1 MDAGF
6 NVVRLSRWA
15 MRLYSD
21 RICDLE
27 SGVKEAM
34 MDVIVMEEGPE
45 FEMSE
50 QELLEFARNLAE
62 S

>member
-1 MDAGF
+1 
-6 NVVRLSRWA
+6 
-15 MRLYSD
+15 
-21 RICDLE
+21 
-27 SGVKEAM
+27 